1 MASAKFTV
9 FQPVPVPSGPPE
21 YEAQRASIL
30 AEFAAKVLREL
41 FLPQAVFDSAPR
53 NVTAIPRECGLL
65 TAEELAITE
74 NYDAVTLAEAMRTRK
89 LTAVAVA
96 TAFAK
101 RAIIAHQLT
110 SCLSEWFM
118 DEAVARAQELDAHL
132 ARTGI
137 TVGPLH
143 GVPVSLKEIIPL
155 AGHTSS
161 TGLLVTRHV
170 DDADSQLVA
179 ILRAAGAV
187 FYCKTAQP
195 QAVMSYESAS
205 PAGRVLNPHHT
216 GLSAGGSSGGE
227 AALVALRGSVL
238 GIGSDI
244 GGSVRGPAALSG
256 VYGFKSTSAA
266 LFPIHDF
273 VKGGFAATMTVPA
286 AAGPI
291 ASSLRGIDLFTS
303 VVHAARPYLQ
313 DPSLAPLPWSG
324 LAGTGSAKKPLKVG
338 FMTHDGA
345 IVPQPPVLRA
355 LAWARAQLD
364 AAAPGQFETKDFAPY
379 GSAQVMASQRAAY
392 WPDGGRGLKAALAAA
407 GEPMFPLTE
416 WIIRDGAAATEVT
429 GEMSATGVLALR
441 VARDAFRVAFA
452 AHWTA
457 QDVDVVVCPAFVGPA
472 PVHETGLYWNY
483 AAFWNYLDYPGVAV
497 PTPVTVLA
505 KGGEGFAAEH
515 AVPLS
520 DECRHVRQLWGE
532 GDFEGAPV
540 GLQIVARRHHDNELF
555 GALHVMK
562 EALGLK

>member
-1 MASAKFTV
+1 
-9 FQPVPVPSGPPE
+9 
-21 YEAQRASIL
+21 
-30 AEFAAKVLREL
+30 
-41 FLPQAVFDSAPR
+41 
-53 NVTAIPRECGLL
+53 
-65 TAEELAITE
+65 
-74 NYDAVTLAEAMRTRK
+74 
-89 LTAVAVA
+89 
-96 TAFAK
+96 
-101 RAIIAHQLT
+101 
-110 SCLSEWFM
+110 
-118 DEAVARAQELDAHL
+118 
-132 ARTGI
+132 
-137 TVGPLH
+137 
-143 GVPVSLKEIIPL
+143 
-155 AGHTSS
+155 
-161 TGLLVTRHV
+161 
-170 DDADSQLVA
+170 
-179 ILRAAGAV
+179 
-187 FYCKTAQP
+187 
-195 QAVMSYESAS
+195 MSYESAS

-238 GIGSDI
+238 GVGSDV

-273 VKGGFAATMTVPA
+273 VKGGLAATMTVPA

-291 ASSLRGIDLFTS
+291 ASSLRDMDLFVS

-313 DPSLAPLPWSG
+313 DPSLAPLPWTG
-324 LAGTGSAKKPLKVG
+324 LAGVPYQKQLKVG

-364 AAAPGQFETKDFAPY
+364 AAAPGLFETKDFAPY
-379 GSAQVMASQRAAY
+379 GSAHVMASQRAAY
-392 WPDGGRGLKAALAAA
+392 WPDGGRGLKAALTAA

-416 WIIRDGAAATEVT
+416 WIIRDGAAAAAG
-429 GEMSATGVLALR
+429 GELSATGVLALR
-441 VARDAFRVAFA
+441 VARDTFRVAFA

-483 AAFWNYLDYPGVAV
+483 GAFWNYVDYPGVAV
-497 PTPVTVLA
+497 PTPVVALA
-505 KGGEGFAAEH
+505 KGKEGYTEEC

-520 DECRHVRQLWGE
+520 DECRHVRQLWDE

-555 GALHVMK
+555 GALHVM
-562 EALGLK
+562 EESLGL